1 MESISTSVPP
11 DIPNSDDSNYKYIDG
26 VCFYT
31 DPSTKKEY
39 TWNKEKGTWAEKG
52 FENYEYD
59 EICKTY
65 KYTDKQTS
73 IYVLFTLSNKLSLSN
88 GKYCFLACTLITV
101 IVINYNI

>member
-1 MESISTSVPP
+1 MESISTTVPP

-65 KYTDKQTS
+65 KYIDKQKS
-73 IYVLFTLSNKLSLSN
+73 IYVLLH
-88 GKYCFLACTLITV
+88 
-101 IVINYNI
+101 